1 MKIFL
6 FIKMLFLTSFSL
18 MVVIPV
24 EILFFLA
31 AMVRLKNPLNSDS
44 YIEIGKKIENTNKL
58 DQKRTY
64 KVKGAFAITRIIIIL
79 LFKDAEVLEDTYKGV
94 FINSII
100 EYKNKQ
106 Y

>member
-31 AMVRLKNPLNSDS
+31 AMIRLKNPLNSDS
-44 YIEIGKKIENTNKL
+44 YIEIGKRIENTNKL

-64 KVKGAFAITRIIIIL
+64 KVKGTFAITRIIIIL
-79 LFKDAEVLEDTYKGV
+79 LFKDTEVLEDTYKGI
-94 FINSII
+94 FINSVI